1 MNSSLIGK
9 IEKARRYEHEL
20 DRIHF
25 HKAEIEFR
33 GEHDSYTIT
42 LAGPNW
48 SCTCHTFAT
57 GFDTCSHIMV
67 MQRILHDMVEEEA
80 RYQHEQP
87 VSVGTSTAQ
96 D

>member
-9 IEKARRYEHEL
+9 IEKARRYEQEL

-33 GEHDSYTIT
+33 GEHDSYTI
-42 LAGPNW
+42 LLDGPNW
-48 SCTCHTFAT
+48 RCTCHTFAT

-67 MQRILHDMVEEEA
+67 LQRILHDMVEVEA

-87 VSVGTSTAQ
+87 TLAGASMSQ